1 MSDDETPRTKIPLT
15 TAQQNSVREL
25 TVSRLLLDDERLL
38 GMVDGGVIGNGF
50 SVADVVLDMT
60 GREMRDMLQR
70 YDTELARLDKLKDII
85 ISAKQ
90 QTKRAVVNAEA
101 GRTA

>member
-1 MSDDETPRTKIPLT
+1 MSADEPRTKIPLT
-15 TAQQNSVREL
+15 TAQQNTVREL
-25 TVSRLLLDDERLL
+25 TVSYLLLDDERML
-38 GMVDGGVIGNGF
+38 GIADGGVIENGF
-50 SVADVVLDMT
+50 SVEDVVLDMT